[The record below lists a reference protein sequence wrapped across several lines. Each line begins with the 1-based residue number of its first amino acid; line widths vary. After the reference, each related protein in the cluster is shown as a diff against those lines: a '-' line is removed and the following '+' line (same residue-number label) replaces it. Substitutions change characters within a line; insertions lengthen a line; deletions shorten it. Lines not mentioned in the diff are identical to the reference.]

1 MFSYCN
7 IKETDVN
14 HTTSLSSPSDLVPLT
29 PTIVTDVIHISVL
42 AAAGL
47 PFQKAHDLSI
57 HLKTFLLH

>member
-29 PTIVTDVIHISVL
+29 PTIVIDVMHISVL
-42 AAAGL
+42 AAAGP
-47 PFQKAHDLSI
+47 PFPKAHNLSI
-57 HLKTFLLH
+57 HLKTFLFH